1 MSDKDKNFTGSI
13 PDIYDEF
20 LVPLIFESYARDM
33 AQRVA
38 EVSPLAVLETA
49 AGSGVVTRAL
59 AQPAMSSPTLILQC
73 WNARQDN
80 SLLTYGLNGSKQM
93 RWRFRSRMKY
103 LMLYVVSLG

>member
-20 LVPLIFESYARDM
+20 LVSLIFDLYARDM

-38 EVSPLAVLETA
+38 EVSPQAVLETA

-59 AQPAMSSPTLILQC
+59 APLFAGAVRYVAIDLNQP
-73 WNARQDN
+73 
-80 SLLTYGLNGSKQM
+80 
-93 RWRFRSRMKY
+93 
-103 LMLYVVSLG
+103 MLDRATR